1 MNPYDKAHELA
12 RALRE
17 SHEYQTLL
25 DRKRTV
31 DADPAAKK
39 MLDDFRRHQ
48 WELETRRIMG
58 EGVTDDELQQINQM
72 QEAIHMHALLREYV
86 EAEYRFGV
94 IYSDV
99 HKILGDAVR
108 EVIGNTGD
116 FAS

>member
-17 SHEYQTLL
+17 SHEYQALL
-25 DRKRTV
+25 DCKSRV

-48 WELETRRIMG
+48 WEMETRRIMG
-58 EGVTDDELQQINQM
+58 EGVGDDDIQQMNQM
-72 QEAIHMHALLREYV
+72 QEAIQLHAVLRDYV

-108 EVIGNTGD
+108 EVTGSMGD
-116 FAS
+116 IA

>member
-17 SHEYQTLL
+17 STEYQSLL
-25 DRKRTV
+25 DHKKRV

-39 MLDDFRRHQ
+39 MLDDFRRRQ
-48 WELETRRIMG
+48 WEIETRRIMG
-58 EGVTDDELQQINQM
+58 ESITDDDLQGMNGMQNAIQM
-72 QEAIHMHALLREYV
+72 HVVLREYV

-108 EVIGNTGD
+108 EVMGHPSDN
-116 FAS
+116 A

>member
-17 SHEYQTLL
+17 SHEYQALL
-25 DRKRTV
+25 DCRSRV
-31 DADPAAKK
+31 DADPAAKR
-39 MLDDFRRHQ
+39 MIDEFRRRQ

-58 EGVTDDELQQINQM
+58 EGVSDDELQQVNQM
-72 QEAIHMHALLREYV
+72 QEAIQMHAVLREYV

-99 HKILGDAVR
+99 HNILGDAVR

-116 FAS
+116 IA